1 MANNNSRLRDKN
13 QGKKTSSAWRYFN
26 FSIFS
31 FIFIGIG
38 FYLFNISHL
47 ATQGF
52 ILKELTFKTDILKVE
67 KSELEEKISFT
78 QSYYSVNSRVVQLN
92 MVEVAEFEYLK
103 PIASVAK
110 K

>member
-1 MANNNSRLRDKN
+1 MTNNTCRLREKT
-13 QGKKTSSAWRYFN
+13 QGKKTSPAWRCFN
-26 FSIFS
+26 FFVFS
-31 FIFIGIG
+31 FIFVGIG

-52 ILKELTFKTDILKVE
+52 TLKELNFKTDVLRAE
-67 KSELEEKISFT
+67 KSELEEKISFS
-78 QSYYSVNSRVVQLN
+78 QSYYALNSRVAQLN
-92 MVEVAEFEYLK
+92 MIEVAEFEYLK

>member
-1 MANNNSRLRDKN
+1 MTNNTCRLREKN
-13 QGKKTSSAWRYFN
+13 QRKKTSPAWRCFN
-26 FSIFS
+26 FFIFS

-38 FYLFNISHL
+38 FYLFNMSHL

-52 ILKELTFKTDILKVE
+52 ILKELSFKTDILKVE
-67 KSELEEKISFT
+67 KSELEEKISFA
-78 QSYYSVNSRVVQLN
+78 QSYYSVNSRVAKLN

-103 PIASVAK
+103 PISSVAK